1 MKRNGTTYETRCRY
15 KLNMLEP
22 GFRLFCLTGALCLLG
37 AIFWLAELR
46 WAACASLGLGALVF
60 AVLVILVSVE
70 LHQDRVL
77 NDLALHEEQDRQ
89 TRE

>member
-1 MKRNGTTYETRCRY
+1 MKRNGTTYEARYRY

-60 AVLVILVSVE
+60 AVLVILVAVE

-77 NDLALHEEQDRQ
+77 NDLALREEQEPQ

>member
-1 MKRNGTTYETRCRY
+1 MKQNGTTYETRYRY

-22 GFRLFCLTGALCLLG
+22 GFRQFCLTGALCLLG

-60 AVLVILVSVE
+60 AVLVILVAVE

-77 NDLALHEEQDRQ
+77 NDLALREEQERQ